1 MLVVGLTGNI
11 GCGKSSLSDIFRAEG
26 IKIIDADII
35 ARQIYEDE
43 KLLSKV
49 YETFGNGIKNEDG
62 SLNRKALG
70 RIVFSDDEKLIQ
82 LNKLTHPV
90 IRQKVSDEIEEYKS
104 QNEEIVIL
112 DAALLVES
120 DYLNF
125 IDKLL
130 VVTCKENIQIER
142 IIARDNCSIEE
153 ALGRIKS
160 QMSQENKV
168 KYADYVI
175 DNSATLSELRKKA
188 FIFMNYIKRT
198 KMVNMMI
205 WFHI

>member
-11 GCGKSSLSDIFRAEG
+11 GCGKSSLSNIFINEG
-26 IKIIDADII
+26 INIVDADII

-49 YETFGNGIKNEDG
+49 YETFGNDIKNEDG

-188 FIFMNYIKRT
+188 FIFMNYIKEKWRE
-198 KMVNMMI
+198 
-205 WFHI
+205 

>member
-35 ARQIYEDE
+35 ARQIYDDE
-43 KLLSKV
+43 KLLRKV
-49 YETFGNGIKNEDG
+49 YETFGNDIKNEDG

-168 KYADYVI
+168 KYTDYVI

-188 FIFMNYIKRT
+188 FIFMNYIKE
-198 KMVNMMI
+198 K
-205 WFHI
+205 WHE

>member
-35 ARQIYEDE
+35 ARQIYDDE
-43 KLLSKV
+43 KLLRKV
-49 YETFGNGIKNEDG
+49 YETFGNDIKNEDG

-188 FIFMNYIKRT
+188 FIFMNYIKE
-198 KMVNMMI
+198 K
-205 WFHI
+205 WHE

>member
-11 GCGKSSLSDIFRAEG
+11 GCGKSSLSDIFRDEG

-49 YETFGNGIKNEDG
+49 YETFGNDIKNEDG

-188 FIFMNYIKRT
+188 FIFMNYIKEKWRE
-198 KMVNMMI
+198 
-205 WFHI
+205 

>member
-43 KLLSKV
+43 KLLRKV
-49 YETFGNGIKNEDG
+49 YETFGNDIKNEDG

-188 FIFMNYIKRT
+188 FIFMNYIKE
-198 KMVNMMI
+198 K
-205 WFHI
+205 WHE

>member
-35 ARQIYEDE
+35 ARQIYDDE
-43 KLLSKV
+43 KLLRKV
-49 YETFGNGIKNEDG
+49 YETFGNDIKNEDG

-188 FIFMNYIKRT
+188 FIFMNYIKER
-198 KMVNMMI
+198 
-205 WFHI
+205 WRE

>member
-11 GCGKSSLSDIFRAEG
+11 GCGKSSLSDIFRDEG

-43 KLLSKV
+43 KLLRKV
-49 YETFGNGIKNEDG
+49 YETFGNDIKNEDG

-153 ALGRIKS
+153 ALDRIRS

-188 FIFMNYIKRT
+188 FIFMNYIKEKWRE
-198 KMVNMMI
+198 
-205 WFHI
+205 

>member
-35 ARQIYEDE
+35 ARQIYDDE
-43 KLLSKV
+43 KLLRKV
-49 YETFGNGIKNEDG
+49 YETFGNDIKNEDG

-188 FIFMNYIKRT
+188 FIFMNYIKENWRE
-198 KMVNMMI
+198 
-205 WFHI
+205 

>member
-43 KLLSKV
+43 KLLRKV
-49 YETFGNGIKNEDG
+49 YETFGNDIKNEDG

-153 ALGRIKS
+153 ALDRIRS

-188 FIFMNYIKRT
+188 FIFMNYIKE
-198 KMVNMMI
+198 K
-205 WFHI
+205 WHE

>member
-49 YETFGNGIKNEDG
+49 YETFGNDIKNEDG
-62 SLNRKALG
+62 SINRKALG

-82 LNKLTHPV
+82 LSKLTHPV
-90 IRQKVSDEIEEYKS
+90 IRQKVSDEIEAYKS

-188 FIFMNYIKRT
+188 FIFMNYIKEKWRE
-198 KMVNMMI
+198 
-205 WFHI
+205 

>member
-1 MLVVGLTGNI
+1 MLVIGLTGNI
-11 GCGKSSLSDIFRAEG
+11 GCGKSSLSQIFAQQN

-35 ARQIYEDE
+35 AREIYNDE
-43 KLLSKV
+43 KLLSEIYKV
-49 YETFGNGIKNEDG
+49 FGRKIKNNDG

-70 RIVFSDDEKLIQ
+70 RIVFNDDEKLIQ
-82 LNKLTHPV
+82 LNKMTHPL
-90 IRQKVSDEIEEYKS
+90 IRQRVSDKIDEYKN
-104 QNEEIVIL
+104 QNKEMVIL

-130 VVTCKENIQIER
+130 VVTCNEDIQIER
-142 IIARDNCSIEE
+142 IKKRDNCSTEE
-153 ALGRIKS
+153 ALSRIKS

-175 DNSATLSELRKKA
+175 DNSGTIDELKNKA
-188 FIFMNYIKRT
+188 FIFLNYIKE
-198 KMVNMMI
+198 KWSV
-205 WFHI
+205 

>member
-11 GCGKSSLSDIFRAEG
+11 GCGKSSLSDIFRDEG

-49 YETFGNGIKNEDG
+49 YETFGNDIKNEDG

-188 FIFMNYIKRT
+188 FIFMNYIKE
-198 KMVNMMI
+198 K
-205 WFHI
+205 WHE

>member
-49 YETFGNGIKNEDG
+49 YETFGNDIKNEDG

-70 RIVFSDDEKLIQ
+70 RIVFSDDKKLIQ

-90 IRQKVSDEIEEYKS
+90 IRQKVSDEIDEYKS
-104 QNEEIVIL
+104 KNEAIVIL

-153 ALGRIKS
+153 ALDRIRS

-188 FIFMNYIKRT
+188 FIFMNYIKE
-198 KMVNMMI
+198 K
-205 WFHI
+205 WHE

>member
-43 KLLSKV
+43 KLLRKV
-49 YETFGNGIKNEDG
+49 YETFGNDIKNEEG

-188 FIFMNYIKRT
+188 FIFMNYIKEKWRE
-198 KMVNMMI
+198 
-205 WFHI
+205 

>member
-49 YETFGNGIKNEDG
+49 YETFGNDIKNEDG

-70 RIVFSDDEKLIQ
+70 RIVFSDDKKLIQ

-153 ALGRIKS
+153 ALDRIRS

-188 FIFMNYIKRT
+188 FIFMNYIKEKWRE
-198 KMVNMMI
+198 
-205 WFHI
+205 

>member
-1 MLVVGLTGNI
+1 ME
-11 GCGKSSLSDIFRAEG
+11 KKEKELSFEES
-26 IKIIDADII
+26 IKKLETIVKELESGEVLLDDAINKFNE
-35 ARQIYEDE
+35 ACVLAKTCDE
-43 KLLSKV
+43 KLKNATDSINKIL
-49 YETFGNGIKNEDG
+49 NEDG

-188 FIFMNYIKRT
+188 FIFMNYIKEKWRE
-198 KMVNMMI
+198 
-205 WFHI
+205 

>member
-35 ARQIYEDE
+35 ARQIYDDE
-43 KLLSKV
+43 KLLRKV
-49 YETFGNGIKNEDG
+49 YETFGNDIKNEDG

-168 KYADYVI
+168 KYADCVI

-188 FIFMNYIKRT
+188 FIFMNYIKE
-198 KMVNMMI
+198 K
-205 WFHI
+205 WHE

>member
-49 YETFGNGIKNEDG
+49 YETFGNDIKNEDG

-153 ALGRIKS
+153 ALDRIRS

-188 FIFMNYIKRT
+188 FIFMNYIKE
-198 KMVNMMI
+198 K
-205 WFHI
+205 WHE